1 MPARLCQ
8 ERLSELYHSYNRREF
23 VHPDPLEF
31 LYYYDDLADREI
43 VGLIASSLAYGAVR
57 QILKSVESVLNR
69 MESPSL
75 FLGNSSKA
83 DLTDTFKD
91 FKHRFTT
98 GLELATML
106 HGAKEVIERH
116 GSLYA
121 CFAKSL
127 REEDE
132 TVIPAL
138 SLFVK
143 QLASVFDGRPRSL
156 LPSPEAGSACKRLNL
171 FLRWMVRKDEV
182 DPGGWDA
189 VPASKLVAPVD
200 IHMHRISLAL
210 GFTQR
215 KQANLRTAL
224 EITAA
229 FRKIA
234 PEDPVRYDF
243 CLTRLGIRDDL
254 SAAEFLESCKLTS
267 GFPNNSNCQK

>member
-1 MPARLCQ
+1 
-8 ERLSELYHSYNRREF
+8 
-23 VHPDPLEF
+23 
-31 LYYYDDLADREI
+31 
-43 VGLIASSLAYGAVR
+43 
-57 QILKSVESVLNR
+57 
-69 MESPSL
+69 
-75 FLGNSSKA
+75 
-83 DLTDTFKD
+83 
-91 FKHRFTT
+91 
-98 GLELATML
+98 
-106 HGAKEVIERH
+106 
-116 GSLYA
+116 
-121 CFAKSL
+121 
-127 REEDE
+127 
-132 TVIPAL
+132 
-138 SLFVK
+138 
-143 QLASVFDGRPRSL
+143 
-156 LPSPEAGSACKRLNL
+156 
-171 FLRWMVRKDEV
+171 MVRKDEV